1 MTHPQSKVEVF
12 AAIRRDSRAGLSGR
26 QIAIKYRVSRNTVA
40 EALRQ
45 PWPEPRKKMAPR
57 ASRLDAFKPLIDE
70 MLRADLDAPRKQRH
84 TAKRIFAR
92 LVDEHQAMEI
102 SYQIVRAYVAH
113 RRGEIRVEAGR
124 GPPEAFVPQSH
135 LPGVEAEVD
144 FGDVTVRIAGE
155 QVKCFLFSFRLSYS
169 GKAVHRVLATGG
181 QEAFFEGHVHA
192 FRMLGGVPTGKVRYD
207 NLKAAVSAVLG
218 FTRARTESA
227 RWTAFREH
235 YGVEAFYCQPGIKGA
250 HEKGG
255 VEGDI
260 GWFRRNHLVP
270 IPEVGSL
277 DELNEMIDRW
287 DEADEGRRIGAR
299 ARTVGEYFAIERPL
313 LRMVSQ
319 EPFETGLLLPVRVD
333 RYSQITVRTNRYS
346 VPARFIGRQLRVMLR
361 ASRLIVYDGQQ
372 VVAEHDRLFAK
383 GGRRL
388 ELDHYLEVLIRKPGA
403 LPGATALEQAR
414 AAGKFTPVHD
424 TWWAAACKAHG
435 DRDGTRALIE
445 VLLLARHIP
454 TEHLV
459 TGLAAALRAGALT
472 ADAVALEARKAAEED
487 EQAAPEPAQHDNHE
501 ATVTFLTER
510 RLAQLPRDT
519 RPLPSVT
526 AYDQLLKR
534 ARPPGERPA
543 QGETP

>member
-1 MTHPQSKVEVF
+1 MSKVGLF
-12 AAIRRDSRAGLSGR
+12 AAVRRDARAGLSGR
-26 QIAIKYRVSRNTVA
+26 QIALKYRISRNTVA
-40 EALRQ
+40 KALEQ
-45 PWPEPRKKMAPR
+45 AWPEPRKQMEPR
-57 ASRLDAFKPLIDE
+57 TSRLDTFKPVIDE

-92 LVDEHQAMEI
+92 LLDEHQAAEV
-102 SYQIVRAYVAH
+102 SYQMVRAYVAR
-113 RRGEIRVEAGR
+113 RRGEIKIEAGR
-124 GPPEAFVPQSH
+124 GPPQAFVPQSH
-135 LPGVEAEVD
+135 RPGVEAEVD

-155 QVKCFLFSFRLSYS
+155 QVKCFLFAFRMSYS
-169 GKAVHRVLATGG
+169 GKAVHRIFATGG

-192 FRMLGGVPTGKVRYD
+192 FGVLGGLPTGKVRYD
-207 NLKAAVSAVLG
+207 NLKAAVAQVLG
-218 FTRARTESA
+218 FSRARKETE
-227 RWTAFREH
+227 RWTAFRSH
-235 YGVEAFYCQPGIKGA
+235 YGLEPFYCQPGVTGA

-270 IPEVGSL
+270 VPEAASL
-277 DELNEMIDRW
+277 AELNEMIDLW
-287 DEADEGRRIGAR
+287 DLQDQARRIGSR
-299 ARTVGEYFAIERPL
+299 AHTIGEYFATEQPL
-313 LRMVSQ
+313 LRPVPQ

-346 VPARFIGRQLRVMLR
+346 VPARLIGRPLRVMLH
-361 ASRLIVYDGQQ
+361 ASELIVYDGSES
-372 VVAEHDRLFAK
+372 VARHERLFAK
-383 GGRRL
+383 ASCRL

-454 TEHLV
+454 TEYLV
-459 TGLAAALRAGALT
+459 AGLAAALRAGALT
-472 ADAVALEARKAAEED
+472 ADAVALEARKAAED
-487 EQAAPEPAQHDNHE
+487 DRPLPVSPAESAHDG
-501 ATVTFLTER
+501 TSPVTFLTQR

-519 RPLPSVT
+519 RPLPSV
-526 AYDQLLKR
+526 AVYDQLLKH
-534 ARPPGERPA
+534 ARPAGERPA
-543 QGETP
+543 QGGNT

>member
-1 MTHPQSKVEVF
+1 MLPVLVPIVVF
-12 AAIRRDSRAGLSGR
+12 G
-26 QIAIKYRVSRNTVA
+26 Q
-40 EALRQ
+40 
-45 PWPEPRKKMAPR
+45 
-57 ASRLDAFKPLIDE
+57 
-70 MLRADLDAPRKQRH
+70 
-84 TAKRIFAR
+84 
-92 LVDEHQAMEI
+92 
-102 SYQIVRAYVAH
+102 
-113 RRGEIRVEAGR
+113 
-124 GPPEAFVPQSH
+124 
-135 LPGVEAEVD
+135 
-144 FGDVTVRIAGE
+144 
-155 QVKCFLFSFRLSYS
+155 
-169 GKAVHRVLATGG
+169 AVHRVLATGG

-192 FRMLGGVPTGKVRYD
+192 FRVLGGVPTGKVRYD

-299 ARTVGEYFAIERPL
+299 ARTVGEYFVIERPL
-313 LRMVSQ
+313 LRTVSQ

-346 VPARFIGRQLRVMLR
+346 APARFIGRQLRVMLH
-361 ASRLIVYDGQQ
+361 ASHLIVYDGQQ

-403 LPGATALEQAR
+403 LPGATARSDQLADQQGRSSASAPSIT
-414 AAGKFTPVHD
+414 AAGRSSRSR
-424 TWWAAACKAHG
+424 TW
-435 DRDGTRALIE
+435 RPP
-445 VLLLARHIP
+445 P
-454 TEHLV
+454 T
-459 TGLAAALRAGALT
+459 
-472 ADAVALEARKAAEED
+472 
-487 EQAAPEPAQHDNHE
+487 
-501 ATVTFLTER
+501 
-510 RLAQLPRDT
+510 PRDT
-519 RPLPSVT
+519 TAEPQADVGIAKGPGKADPSPPAKGPENQDEGSGESDRSVR
-526 AYDQLLKR
+526 KS
-534 ARPPGERPA
+534 RPPSPQCPQTPHHQDRHGRDGLCGPSRLRWTSSASRRTKPGRSWSPSSASTPRATSPA
-543 QGETP
+543 I